1 MDATLK
7 CSWKNGIIWA
17 VLTSVAAGV
26 LHYFMWWLT
35 IGPLPETIA
44 SDNVYFMTRNLLI
57 VSFLLPALMYLLM
70 YHGYMRIAG
79 RNPYDLAAV
88 ARDRHGKPAVLP
100 LIALLVL
107 ELLWT
112 VAAAAGV
119 YFAYAISINGEDFV
133 IIERFLTA
141 SAGNLAVDVILFLT
155 GKRFFKPNQVQAN
168 H

>member
-1 MDATLK
+1 MDATFK

-17 VLTSVAAGV
+17 VLASVAAV
-26 LHYFMWWLT
+26 ALHCVMWWLT

-44 SDNVYFMTRNLLI
+44 SDNVYYMTRTLL
-57 VSFLLPALMYLLM
+57 VASFLLPALMYLLM
-70 YHGYMRIAG
+70 YHGYTRIAG

-88 ARDRHGKPAVLP
+88 ARDRHGKPAILP
-100 LIALLVL
+100 LIVLLVL

-112 VAAAAGV
+112 AVAAVGV

-133 IIERFLTA
+133 VIECLLTA
-141 SAGNLAVDVILFLT
+141 SAGNLVADVILFLL